1 MARPGLTAHASAY
14 RSAHRY
20 RPSGT
25 AHAGGGARV
34 VPSRFSWI
42 NLGLEF
48 VDPRLSIED
57 PGPSPADCELDC
69 GEQRADCFRE
79 GGTRG
84 GMRPGAA
91 GVPLGLLLRRRGGSR
106 VGRGAGGRRP

>member
-79 GGTRG
+79 GGTRAECDQAQQECLWDCFFG
-84 GMRPGAA
+84 DGEVVA
-91 GVPLGLLLRRRGGSR
+91 
-106 VGRGAGGRRP
+106 